1 MTDGDDTGPSGSAM
15 SAILQEI
22 RESQKMLD
30 ENFAQFRGEVG
41 GRSRKGNRGF
51 AMRSLMSINGRGT
64 RNRRRSTTGSKKP
77 SVPVLEGTS
86 SGAVEKAKKNLEQGL
101 ALLSE
106 CQKLIK
112 LADRSEHGRG
122 VVAEY
127 TADELAEDS
136 DDEKRIFKAEKA
148 AERKASTIPQ
158 NSADRMSS

>member
-1 MTDGDDTGPSGSAM
+1 MTNGDDAGLSGSAM

-22 RESQKMLD
+22 IDSQKMLD
-30 ENFAQFRGEVG
+30 EKFAQFRNKAGDAAEKAIKRV
-41 GRSRKGNRGF
+41 RHEKPHVYKWKGNEEQASF
-51 AMRSLMSINGRGT
+51 N
-64 RNRRRSTTGSKKP
+64 NRVEETIVT
-77 SVPVLEGTS
+77 VQVDLEGTS

-106 CQKLIK
+106 RQKLIK
-112 LADRSEHGRG
+112 LVDRSEHGWG

-148 AERKASTIPQ
+148 AERKASTI
-158 NSADRMSS
+158 S